1 MFYSTICDQETET
14 NGDTEV
20 ADQGLV
26 RETACAIVGKLKSGE
41 VTPLDLLDVLEKRIA
56 EVDGK
61 VNALPTL
68 CFDRARNHAKALMKK
83 PAAER
88 GLLAGLPIPIKDLTN
103 VEGVLTTQG
112 SPIYKDNIPAKSD
125 ILVEHLEN
133 NGGVIYAKSNTPE
146 FGAGANTF
154 NEVFGPT
161 RNPWD
166 TSRSAAGSSGGAAVA
181 LATGTAWLA
190 HGSDMG
196 GSLRNPASFCGIVGI
211 AAEHRP
217 RRAYDSG
224 GDRSQSRPVQ
234 GPMARN
240 VEDVALLL
248 DAMSGEHPGDPLSL
262 PVLPNSFLSAARS
275 GSKPKR
281 IAYSPD
287 LGITPVDP
295 EVAAITRKAA
305 QRFAEAGAIVEE
317 AHPDLREAHECFH
330 VLRAFDFA
338 LSKAALLRTKRD
350 LLKPEVIW
358 NIEEGLKLTVEQLER
373 AEAQRVAMTAR
384 TLEFFDKY
392 DLLLCP
398 ATIVPPFPVE
408 NRYVAECAG
417 KKFDNYVEWLGIVYA
432 ITLVCCP
439 ALSLPCG
446 FTASGLPVGLQM
458 VAPPRGEAQL
468 AGRQPRCWRI
478 FWACAAR
485 RRSIR
490 ERRNRERRNRGTY
503 GRRQRAA
510 ARKQADAQQGAL
522 GARGKIPHRK
532 DFAARRDAPAA
543 GPASDKGLADA
554 RSRADAEHF
563 ARALAARR
571 LRRGRKSD
579 LLGFCAVHRPAAEQV
594 RVRHPLRH
602 HMVALRQSMGGAGD
616 PRPARRLPAAR
627 RGAVRG
633 AAFA

>member
-1 MFYSTICDQETET
+1 MR
-14 NGDTEV
+14 V
-20 ADQGLV
+20 ANNQGLV
-26 RETACAIVGKLKSGE
+26 RETACAVVDRLKAGE

-68 CFDRARNHAKALMKK
+68 CFDRARDRARALMKK
-83 PAAER
+83 PAGER
-88 GLLAGLPIPIKDLTN
+88 GLLAGLPVPIKDLTN
-103 VEGVLTTQG
+103 VAGVRTTQG
-112 SPIYKDNIPAKSD
+112 SPIYRDNVPDRSD
-125 ILVEHLEN
+125 VMVEHLEA
-133 NGGVIYAKSNTPE
+133 NGAIVYAKSNTPE

-154 NEVFGPT
+154 NEVFGRT
-161 RNPWD
+161 LNPWD

-196 GSLRNPASFCGIVGI
+196 GSLRNPASFCGIVGMRPSI
-211 AAEHRP
+211 GRVARTPAA
-217 RRAYDSG
+217 AI
-224 GDRSQSRPVQ
+224 DRNLSVQ

-240 VEDVALLL
+240 VEDLALLL
-248 DAMSGEHPGDPLSL
+248 DAMSGEHPADPLSL
-262 PVLPNSFLSAARS
+262 PLLPTSFLSATRS
-275 GSKPKR
+275 GNKPKR
-281 IAYSPD
+281 IAFSPD

-305 QRFAEAGAIVEE
+305 ARFAEAGAIVEE

-338 LSKAALLRTKRD
+338 LSKASLLRSKRD
-350 LLKPEVIW
+350 QLKPEVIW

-384 TLEFFDKY
+384 TLEFFGNY
-392 DLLLCP
+392 DLLLAP

-408 NRYVAECAG
+408 NRYVAECNG

-468 AGRQPRCWRI
+468 LAGAKVLEDI
-478 FWACAAR
+478 LGV
-485 RRSIR
+485 
-490 ERRNRERRNRGTY
+490 RGTTP
-503 GRRQRAA
+503 
-510 ARKQADAQQGAL
+510 
-522 GARGKIPHRK
+522 I
-532 DFAARRDAPAA
+532 
-543 GPASDKGLADA
+543 
-554 RSRADAEHF
+554 
-563 ARALAARR
+563 
-571 LRRGRKSD
+571 
-579 LLGFCAVHRPAAEQV
+579 
-594 RVRHPLRH
+594 
-602 HMVALRQSMGGAGD
+602 D
-616 PRPARRLPAAR
+616 PRAPK
-627 RGAVRG
+627 
-633 AAFA
+633 